1 MMVLV
6 FGSPS
11 ETYGYRQ
18 SLLFVLLLLPVLTG
32 AAYLM
37 IGYLVPRYL
46 LKHRFFLFSLYS
58 AYLFIAAAW
67 MEMMIVMGLF
77 ALVYQFQMDQLNP
90 RITDLGYLAGAMFLA
105 ILPAVA
111 IQITRQWYKEREVTD
126 RLKQEKLELELY
138 AREKELDYLKEQMRP
153 HFLFNVLNNLYGL
166 TLEKSEKA
174 PELVLKM
181 SGILDYMLYGSSN
194 EMVALENELEHI
206 NNYID
211 IQKIRFDDRLN
222 LTMDIAPD
230 TGSCSI
236 APMILLPFVE
246 NSFKHGVSKSASVS
260 FVDITLSIHKN
271 RLIFTVVNSLAVDG
285 QDSGGHGMGLE
296 NVVKRLDLLYGDQYL
311 LDYGKR
317 VDEFRVELSIPV
329 ERRE

>member
-1 MMVLV
+1 MVLV

-46 LKHRFFLFSLYS
+46 LKHRFYLFSLYS

-77 ALVYQFQMDQLNP
+77 VLVYQFQMDQLNP

-138 AREKELDYLKEQMRP
+138 AREKELDYLKEQIRP

-174 PELVLKM
+174 PELVLRM
-181 SGILDYMLYGSSN
+181 SGILDYMLYGSSK
-194 EMVALENELEHI
+194 ELVALENELEHI
-206 NNYID
+206 INYID

-222 LTMDIAPD
+222 LSMDIDPD
-230 TGSCSI
+230 TENCRI

-246 NSFKHGVSKSASVS
+246 NSFKHGVSKSASTG
-260 FVDITLSIHKN
+260 FVDITLAVHKN
-271 RLIFTVVNSLAVDG
+271 RLIFTIVNSLAVAG

-296 NVVKRLDLLYGDQYL
+296 NVVKRLDLLYGDYYR
-311 LDYGKR
+311 LDYGKGE
-317 VDEFRVELSIPV
+317 DEFRVELSIPV

>member
-1 MMVLV
+1 MVLV

-46 LKHRFFLFSLYS
+46 LKHRFYLFSLYS
-58 AYLFIAAAW
+58 VYLFIAAAW

-77 ALVYQFQMDQLNP
+77 VLVYQFQMDQLNP

-111 IQITRQWYKEREVTD
+111 IQITGQWYKEREVTD

-138 AREKELDYLKEQMRP
+138 AREKELDYLKEQIRP

-181 SGILDYMLYGSSN
+181 SGILDYMLYGSSK
-194 EMVALENELEHI
+194 ELVALENELEHI
-206 NNYID
+206 INYID

-222 LTMDIAPD
+222 LSMDIDPD
-230 TGSCSI
+230 TGNCRI

-246 NSFKHGVSKSASVS
+246 NSFKHGVSKSASAS
-260 FVDITLSIHKN
+260 FVDITLAVHKN
-271 RLIFTVVNSLAVDG
+271 RLIFTIVNSLAVAG

-296 NVVKRLDLLYGDQYL
+296 NVVKRLDLLYGDHYRIN
-311 LDYGKR
+311 YGKR
-317 VDEFRVELSIPV
+317 EDEFRVELSIPV
-329 ERRE
+329 ERIE